1 MKTKVATLA
10 ATIACLACAPWL
22 TGCGADYDHTEI
34 TNVKGS
40 QPFPGTM
47 TYARI
52 VVPVGMLV
60 TAHIVSYDDDHKTLS
75 TGIQSKDTR
84 ILEVEPVVSPDD
96 YAFFGLTPGST
107 DVELTAYGKVVL
119 IVTAVVT
126 DQPSLP

>member
-1 MKTKVATLA
+1 MKKLASLVASLVFLSCVA
-10 ATIACLACAPWL
+10 
-22 TGCGADYDHTEI
+22 GCGTDYDHTEI

-40 QPFPGTM
+40 EPFPGTM

-60 TAHIVSYDDDHKTLS
+60 TAHIVSYDDKHKTMS
-75 TGIQSKDTR
+75 TGIQSKNTHVV
-84 ILEVEPVVSPDD
+84 EVEPVVSPDD
-96 YAFFGLTPGST
+96 YAFFGLAPGTT
-107 DVELTAYGKVVL
+107 DVEVTADGKTVF